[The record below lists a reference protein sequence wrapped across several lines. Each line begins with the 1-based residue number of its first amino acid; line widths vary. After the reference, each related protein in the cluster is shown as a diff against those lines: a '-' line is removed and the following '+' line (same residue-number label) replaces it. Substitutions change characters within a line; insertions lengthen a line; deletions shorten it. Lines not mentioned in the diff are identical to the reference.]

1 MKITPEDMDHVR
13 AVLHRFETNLHLNP
27 TEPTY
32 VNELRDTG
40 LALILVDIYDRG
52 YKEGH
57 SDGWIQR
64 GEVDAELTMANTGEC
79 PYTFSHTRHWCGYRG
94 CRDS

>member
-32 VNELRDTG
+32 VNELRDTA
-40 LALILVDIYDRG
+40 LALILADIYDRG
-52 YKEGH
+52 YANGMSDEYGH
-57 SDGWIQR
+57 HYS
-64 GEVDAELTMANTGEC
+64 EKPVSVSPVVNEC
-79 PYTFSHTRHWCGYRG
+79 PYTFSHTRHWCGYKD